1 MKRIPSQVNKN
12 RKRIEGF
19 NRLGTHLRKTQKI
32 ESSPS
37 QTIEEINDQINKDEE
52 ESIGNSPLYQIDG
65 YQRNSEFLKIE
76 DIRNDEFQLLN
87 RDSDD
92 SSYEDYSEEDSNDEL
107 SLEEILDDDY
117 FENPEGFRIQNE
129 ATEVIDKERN
139 NINEIDT
146 GFFDVFEDVIL
157 PWMLKR
163 NKPVLNDLGLAKIYP
178 GSDFCVKELAADV
191 RKFIDTNVGYA
202 KIARKIVEEDLMVNI
217 LMNYLLENA
226 QLP

>member
-1 MKRIPSQVNKN
+1 MKRFPSQVNKN

-32 ESSPS
+32 ESTPS

-52 ESIGNSPLYQIDG
+52 ESIGNSLLYQIDG

-139 NINEIDT
+139 NREIIREIPLT
-146 GFFDVFEDVIL
+146 LKIKFEL
-157 PWMLKR
+157 L
-163 NKPVLNDLGLAKIYP
+163 
-178 GSDFCVKELAADV
+178 F
-191 RKFIDTNVGYA
+191 
-202 KIARKIVEEDLMVNI
+202 LMVFRNLI
-217 LMNYLLENA
+217 
-226 QLP
+226 